1 MSKERRTQ
9 LVGVRGGKNTWEHSD
24 IALQRRKH
32 ARPRNGQVLPWSRKP
47 AASCWGKWGVW
58 ILEPSEWRTDPGLW
72 LPGRGPP
79 QAAASLSFRSLPGV
93 YTTAFRVAT
102 VFVALGRSAQHVLV
116 HRAPHPRLGGATPS
130 PGPGHHTAAVCGLW
144 PSRLRWNTR
153 PRRKRSD
160 WSSPRRQRG
169 LSKRSVDEEV
179 GLK

>member
-130 PGPGHHTAAVCGLW
+130 PGPGHHTAAVCGR
-144 PSRLRWNTR
+144 PASAGTR
-153 PRRKRSD
+153 D
-160 WSSPRRQRG
+160 RG
-169 LSKRSVDEEV
+169 ENALTGAPPVAREDSQNAV
-179 GLK
+179 